1 MQDENVPVLS
11 PDFLNTKLYD
21 PKGYTQVPD
30 DVLPLQATATR
41 FPVPE
46 DEKYLYPC
54 RSKTL
59 GSSKASAAASPSR
72 SKTTVKVEPS
82 ASAGPSYVH
91 SLNLILIR
99 ILADALFSRR
109 KTISQINELSEDELY
124 SDNGE
129 DYEPQASKKRRR
141 NDGSSEAKPVRSFP
155 FLRI

>member
-46 DEKYLYPC
+46 DEKYLYPL

-59 GSSKASAAASPSR
+59 GSAKASAAASPSR
-72 SKTTVKVEPS
+72 SKTTVKVEPF
-82 ASAGPSYVH
+82 G
-91 SLNLILIR
+91 LT
-99 ILADALFSRR
+99 LALEMRTKQNTQKVGIPRVFWIAAYQQFVG
-109 KTISQINELSEDELY
+109 TEDE
-124 SDNGE
+124 
-129 DYEPQASKKRRR
+129 
-141 NDGSSEAKPVRSFP
+141 
-155 FLRI
+155 